1 MANQFRY
8 SMASDGLLFA
18 IFGRVSSR
26 SRTPVYSTLIGGLL
40 AAVMALVFD
49 LLTLV
54 EMLSIGTL
62 IAYTQVSLAVLIS
75 RYEMHDDPSSDLTKH
90 LASVVMIIITLCLIS
105 IHSFERHEQIN
116 FSLAVLFALL
126 LGLLILL
133 IHQNFSRRKF
143 NLADEQSTD
152 VFLTPFVPWLPI
164 FSIFCNVYL
173 MLKLSVITWIRFAV
187 WMAVGFVIY
196 FSYGIRHAGKILCP
210 ISLFI

>member
-1 MANQFRY
+1 MF
-8 SMASDGLLFA
+8 S

-62 IAYTQVSLAVLIS
+62 IAYTQVSMAVLIS
-75 RYEMHDDPSSDLTKH
+75 RYEIPDDPSSDLTKH
-90 LASVVMIIITLCLIS
+90 LASIVMIIIILCSIS

-116 FSLAVLFALL
+116 FSLALLFALL
-126 LGLLILL
+126 LTLLILS
-133 IHQNFSRRKF
+133 IYRNFSQRKF
-143 NLADEQSTD
+143 NHADEQSAD
-152 VFLTPFVPWLPI
+152 MFVTPFVPWLPI
-164 FSIFCNVYL
+164 FSIFCNIYL
-173 MLKLSVITWIRFAV
+173 MLKLSVTTWIRFAV
-187 WMAVGFVIY
+187 WMFVGLVIY
-196 FSYGIRHAGKILCP
+196 FSYGIRHAGKILFP